1 MTMSFQTHFM
11 QQLALFRPYFEQ
23 SVSLSAGCFRLKNG
37 KVAQFVAEIEQ
48 TARNLEA
55 AKQVSEAEYYAQLLI
70 LQFDALQR
78 AVQAKPSK
86 PQAEKF
92 QSSYHFPKNIHF
104 LSPNK
109 RLAEYQKALRALN
122 EKISWLIEQQYQA
135 ENADMARFEAQ
146 IAETEFRKN
155 RCLAAIE
162 QLEEEIARG
171 RLGGS

>member
-1 MTMSFQTHFM
+1 MMMSFQTHFI
-11 QQLALFRPYFEQ
+11 QQLTLFHPYLEQ
-23 SVSLSAGCFRLKNG
+23 SVSLSAGCFRLKKGN
-37 KVAQFVAEIEQ
+37 VAQFVAEIEQ
-48 TARNLEA
+48 TACHLEA
-55 AKQVSEAEYYAQLLI
+55 AQHVSEAEYYAQQLI

-78 AVQAKPSK
+78 AVLPKQSK
-86 PQAEKF
+86 PKVEKF

-135 ENADMARFEAQ
+135 ENADIRHFEAQ
-146 IAETEFRKN
+146 ITETEFRKN

-162 QLEEEIARG
+162 QLEEEIARSK
-171 RLGGS
+171 LGG